1 MHLKAR
7 RQGTWKHD
15 VETAYVPRQGS
26 IKNDIYVNHIIPR
39 RHVSLDLFQ
48 HLDRCQVWRVG
59 RQRLDMSVQYRAPH
73 CQKRPKLL
81 IQIQSDMETFG
92 HSIDFDLKVRRASK
106 QAIEFAIP
114 FWKRVTDHHEFRA
127 KLCDYFR
134 ERMASNWYQEERST
148 LQNTILVLVKTR
160 TFREAACAHFSEK
173 RGAVAALEVL
183 RRIDTEWVCGV

>member
-1 MHLKAR
+1 MSRSIYSSTLIDVKFDESVVSDLTCMYNIARLTVKKA
-7 RQGTWKHD
+7 
-15 VETAYVPRQGS
+15 A
-26 IKNDIYVNHIIPR
+26 
-39 RHVSLDLFQ
+39 L
-48 HLDRCQVWRVG
+48 
-59 RQRLDMSVQYRAPH
+59 
-73 CQKRPKLL
+73 QKRPKLL
-81 IQIQSDMETFG
+81 IQIQSDIETFG